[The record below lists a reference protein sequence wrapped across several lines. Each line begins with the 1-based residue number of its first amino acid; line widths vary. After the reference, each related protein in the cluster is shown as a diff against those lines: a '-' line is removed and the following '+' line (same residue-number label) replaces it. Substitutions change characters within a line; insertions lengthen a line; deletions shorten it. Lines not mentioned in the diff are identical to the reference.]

1 MCIRDSHELETQ
13 MRPLIHTFA
22 PLFFVMVGVSL
33 NLNTVDWSS
42 GFVWQLGGL
51 LLLVGFVGKL
61 AAGFF
66 IKEPRTTQI
75 AIGLAMIPREMC
87 IRDRFNIGIFRSNV
101 CANGQNCYWQPRR
114 QKQISFLLNKASIG
128 DKQQNYL

>member
-1 MCIRDSHELETQ
+1 

-75 AIGLAMIPREMC
+75 AIGLAMIPRGEVGL
-87 IRDRFNIGIFRSNV
+87 IFAQLGLAQGILDGSLYAALLLV
-101 CANGQNCYWQPRR
+101 IALTTLAPP
-114 QKQISFLLNKASIG
+114 FLMKAF
-128 DKQQNYL
+128 YARYMPAA